1 MGEVIPVST
10 TQLSHTEV
18 LTQITNSY
26 PWNQTAESLVAMH
39 CRGGERRSITASLMR
54 IKPLPP
60 SPQPITLWTALLW
73 IILYVHV

>member
-26 PWNQTAESLVAMH
+26 PWNQIELKVWLQCTAEVLK
-39 CRGGERRSITASLMR
+39 GEVSQHFNENQTPA
-54 IKPLPP
+54 
-60 SPQPITLWTALLW
+60 T
-73 IILYVHV
+73 